1 MLDLT
6 GGTRWLVTIAALA
19 LVAIPAGQASSA
31 LTIAPRS
38 DTASV
43 PSTDHLCNAAVRIR
57 KGHTAD
63 LSRVAD
69 EAVVTISGRDF
80 ALDSWQGFTDED
92 PTVSQY
98 FHSSSWLVPLYDDD
112 SALAVSLLLDQ
123 AGASPDP
130 GASAGLQALRS
141 TGWSEYLVT
150 LRLWTGLCLY
160 SRSSDPRLVPVLGA
174 LITANLD
181 EMRYYGPPRRPP
193 HNHGVF
199 ANEVLRAAGVALGR
213 PELVDRASQ
222 RLHEMF
228 ERVFEPCGMVREQ
241 SSFYQALNIR
251 LWTRNLGPDASTA
264 DQAVLDR
271 ARLALGAL
279 IRPDGVLEPIGDGV
293 AGAWTPDELRAV
305 GASAGG
311 SAFCPETGW
320 AAAHV
325 SAASG
330 DRQHHVVRFGPSTRM
345 HGHADHGAPTWWI
358 AESGQD
364 GVPVLVDRGLYD
376 NSADARRRWAD
387 SAEAHSVLRLAGEDI
402 GGSTRGE
409 DLGGDHSTAYRLT
422 TSTRRG
428 SATRVLT
435 FDHSSFALGASDS
448 FRVSSGPAARL
459 LQSWHLG
466 PDWVRSDIHTAVTRD
481 GTHTLD
487 VFCQAD
493 GSLAPP
499 VLLRVE
505 HFPAYRTAVDALV
518 VRCRAPRDRDT
529 LIETIL
535 VVDEPGARARVAQG
549 HLAVETSTR
558 TYGFDAGGRLTV
570 AVAESPR

>member
-6 GGTRWLVTIAALA
+6 RGALGLAAITALA
-19 LVAIPAGQASSA
+19 FVAIPAGQVSWASAVSPISEATSGPSA
-31 LTIAPRS
+31 
-38 DTASV
+38 DQ
-43 PSTDHLCNAAVRIR
+43 LCHAALRIR

-63 LSRVAD
+63 LSRIAD
-69 EAVVTISGRDF
+69 ERLVTISGRDF
-80 ALDSWQGFTDED
+80 ALDSWQGFTDAD
-92 PTVSQY
+92 PTISQY
-98 FHSSSWLVPLYDDD
+98 FHSSAWLVPLYDDD
-112 SALAVSLLLDQ
+112 SALAVSLILDQ
-123 AGASPDP
+123 AAASSDP
-130 GASAGLQALRS
+130 GAGAGLQALRS

-160 SRSSDPRLVPVLGA
+160 SRSSDPRLVPVLDA
-174 LITANLD
+174 LIAANLD

-199 ANEVLRAAGVALGR
+199 ANEALRAAGVALGR
-213 PELVDRASQ
+213 PELTERASQ

-264 DQAVLDR
+264 DQAVLAR
-271 ARLALGAL
+271 ARLVLGAL

-293 AGAWTPDELRAV
+293 AGAWTPDELRAL

-320 AAAHV
+320 AASHV

-330 DRQHHVVRFGPSTRM
+330 ARQHHVVRFGPSTRM

-358 AESGQD
+358 ADSGQD

-387 SAEAHSVLRLAGEDI
+387 SSEAHSVLRLAGEDVV
-402 GGSTRGE
+402 GLTRGE
-409 DLGGDHSTAYRLT
+409 DFSGDQSTAYRLT

-448 FRVSSGPAARL
+448 FRVSSGAAARL

-466 PDWVRSDIHTAVTRD
+466 PDWVRSESHTAVTRD
-481 GTHTLD
+481 GRHTLD
-487 VFCQAD
+487 VFCQA
-493 GSLAPP
+493 GGRVVTP
-499 VLLRVE
+499 VLAGVE
-505 HFPAYRTAVDALV
+505 HFPAYRTAVDALE
-518 VRCRAPRDRDT
+518 VRCRAPRARDA

-535 VVDEPGARARVAQG
+535 VVDEPGARARVTQG
-549 HLAVETSTR
+549 HLVVDTAAR
-558 TYGFDAGGRLTV
+558 TYGFDDDGRLTV
-570 AVAESPR
+570 GAAEPPR